1 MYGAVPARTRNS
13 PTAFPMGRIRS
24 IARAILALCAL
35 ATLAGAEETEGVF
48 ARDSFAR
55 PAPAPVAQEAAGGL
69 PSALDT
75 RGAAWAG
82 RWERLELDVR
92 GPAGAPI
99 LLVAGAASAGVGAAD
114 GGAGWDPSVPLVPLV
129 DGRRDPAARL
139 DAAGFYRGRWWI
151 PDRFPLGSVIRVRA
165 YALDTSGARALG
177 SDLLLEVV
185 DLLTF
190 EGLATEDV
198 GAAAGWSEW
207 TTVGPG
213 AAARGRCLPSGE
225 HLGQLHIELEAE
237 LRWPDADPGER
248 TFFAAA
254 SATPWPAG
262 EPASGTFEW
271 LARTLA
277 QGQFAA
283 APLSASAVGEGS
295 DARVPLSL
303 SLGVT
308 AGADGRLWLAVGT
321 SPPKG
326 RIERLRVV
334 LRRAR

>member
-1 MYGAVPARTRNS
+1 
-13 PTAFPMGRIRS
+13 MGKTQS
-24 IARAILALCAL
+24 IARAVLALCAL

-55 PAPAPVAQEAAGGL
+55 PAPAPIALDAAGGS
-69 PSALDT
+69 PSAQ
-75 RGAAWAG
+75 GARRTAWAG

-99 LLVAGAASAGVGAAD
+99 VLVAGAATAD
-114 GGAGWDPSVPLVPLV
+114 GEAGWDPSVPLVPLV

-139 DAAGFYRGRWWI
+139 DAAGLYRGRWWV
-151 PDRFPLGSVIRVRA
+151 PDRFPLGSLIRVRA
-165 YALDTSGARALG
+165 YALETGGARALG
-177 SDLLLEVV
+177 GDLVLEVV

-190 EGLATEDV
+190 EGLAAEEI

-213 AAARGRCLPSGE
+213 AAARARSLKSGE

-237 LRWPDADPGER
+237 LRWPDAGPGER

-254 SATPWPAG
+254 SAAPWPAG

-271 LARTLA
+271 LARALA

-283 APLSASAVGEGS
+283 APLSASGGSEGA

-308 AGADGRLWLAVGT
+308 AGADGQLWLAVGT